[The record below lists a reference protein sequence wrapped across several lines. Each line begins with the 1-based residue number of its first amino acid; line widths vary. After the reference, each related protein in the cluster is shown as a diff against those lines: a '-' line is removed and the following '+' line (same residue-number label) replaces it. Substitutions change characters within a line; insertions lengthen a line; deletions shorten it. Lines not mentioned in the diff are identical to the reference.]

1 MFMPVFKERL
11 PDSEVAVDSTAL
23 ELLPVGVA
31 LVGPDGAADWLNTRA
46 AELLLEVPV
55 EWAAEIV
62 GRVRAG
68 EIVREER
75 LVLGESGVT
84 LEASAVPVSQPAGET
99 LVIFTDLS
107 QRERRERSERDF
119 VANAAHQIRTPLTA
133 IAVALAALRAG
144 AIDEASQR
152 ERFLGHLDTA
162 VERLTNATEAL
173 LTLARVQSGE
183 PLERRIVP
191 LEPLIQRVV
200 RGSQNVRVHCET
212 GAAAVAHERLLAEA
226 LANVLD
232 NAHRHG
238 GEKPID
244 VTVAVADSRVHIEV
258 RDRGPGIPPE
268 RRSELLRRFR
278 GTGTGSGLGL
288 AIANEVLIALQGSV
302 TLGDAIG
309 GGLAVAFELPGA
321 RLL

>member
-1 MFMPVFKERL
+1 MPMFKERL
-11 PDSEVAVDSTAL
+11 TNAQVAVDGIAL

-31 LVGPDGAADWLNTRA
+31 LVGPDGEADWLNTRA
-46 AELLLEVPV
+46 AELLVEVPV
-55 EWAAEIV
+55 EWAAEIA

-75 LVLGESGVT
+75 LGLEESGVT
-84 LEASAVPVSQPAGET
+84 LEVSAVPVTEPAGET

-107 QRERRERSERDF
+107 RRERRERSERDF
-119 VANAAHQIRTPLTA
+119 VANAAHQMRTPLTA
-133 IAVALAALRAG
+133 IAVGLAALRAG

-162 VERLTNATEAL
+162 LERLTNATEAL

-183 PLERRIVP
+183 PLARSIVP
-191 LEPLIQRVV
+191 LEPVIERVV
-200 RGSQNVRVHCET
+200 RGRRNVRVHCET

-226 LANVLD
+226 LSNVLD

-238 GEKPID
+238 GENPID
-244 VTVAVADSRVHIEV
+244 LTVAVADSRVHIEI

-268 RRSELLRRFR
+268 RRSELLGRFH
-278 GTGTGSGLGL
+278 GTGPGSGLGL
-288 AIANEVLIALQGSV
+288 AIAHEVLVAFEGSL

-309 GGLAVAFELPGA
+309 GGLVVAFELPGA